1 MAKCRYTK
9 GGGRDPAV
17 DIERWFDGESADPE
31 PIKRHVAECASCS
44 AHLAQLETV
53 RKGVSALSRHE
64 EIRDA
69 QLPAFMTGIR
79 EGVERP
85 VRWRGVWAFVSIA
98 AAALI
103 VAASVLFIITNGPR
117 TVNAVESCSTELE
130 GATVSS
136 YASGNGVTTVW
147 VNLAPDD
154 IP

>member
-1 MAKCRYTK
+1 MDKCRFAK
-9 GGGRDPAV
+9 DL
-17 DIERWFDGESADPE
+17 ERWFDGESVDPE
-31 PIKRHVAECASCS
+31 PIKGHLAECSICS
-44 AHLAQLETV
+44 AHLAQLEAV
-53 RKGVSALSRHE
+53 RQGVSALSHHE

-69 QLPAFMTGIR
+69 QFPSFMTGIR
-79 EGVERP
+79 ESVERP
-85 VRWRGVWAFVSIA
+85 VRWRAVWAFVSVA

-103 VAASVLFIITNGPR
+103 VAASVLFIVTNGPR